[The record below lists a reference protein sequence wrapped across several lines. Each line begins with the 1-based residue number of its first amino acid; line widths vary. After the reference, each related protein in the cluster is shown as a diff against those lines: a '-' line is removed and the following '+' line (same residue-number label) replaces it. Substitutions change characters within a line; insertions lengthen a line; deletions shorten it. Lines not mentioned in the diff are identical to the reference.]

1 MENPKRMVI
10 AEDHEV
16 IRQSL
21 KTLISNKTDYE
32 IVGEAANGLEAIRTV
47 RELEPDLVL
56 MDISMPKMNGF
67 EAIGEIKS
75 ILPSTRI
82 VILTVHKEEEFVL
95 EAFRA
100 GADGYVLKH
109 ESQDELLMGL
119 ATALEGKRFIS
130 PMISEKVLEGFLE
143 GAKSL
148 KQATSWDTLTSRER
162 QVLKLIAEGYTN
174 KEIAENLF
182 ISVKTVETHRAN
194 LMRKLD
200 LHSASELTAFAA
212 KKGLI
217 ADY

>member
-1 MENPKRMVI
+1 VENPRRMVI

-21 KTLISNKTDYE
+21 KTLISAKTNYQ
-32 IVGEAANGLEAIRTV
+32 IVGEAANGLEAIRIV

-56 MDISMPKMNGF
+56 MDISMPKMNGL
-67 EAIGEIKS
+67 EAVVEIKS

-100 GADGYVLKH
+100 GVDGYVLKH
-109 ESQDELLMGL
+109 ESQNELLMGL

-130 PMISEKVLEGFLE
+130 PMISEKVLVGFLQ
-143 GAKSL
+143 GARSL
-148 KQATSWDTLTSRER
+148 KELTSWDTLTSRER
-162 QVLKLIAEGYTN
+162 QVLKLIAEGHTN
-174 KEIAENLF
+174 KEIAEHLF

-217 ADY
+217 ADF

>member
-1 MENPKRMVI
+1 VEEPKRIVI

-21 KTLISNKTDYE
+21 KTLISVETGYQ
-32 IVGEAANGLEAIRTV
+32 IVGEAANGLEAIRIV
-47 RELEPDLVL
+47 GELEPDLVL
-56 MDISMPKMNGF
+56 MDISMPKMNGL
-67 EAIGEIKS
+67 EAIREIKTM
-75 ILPSTRI
+75 LPSTPV

-100 GADGYVLKH
+100 GAAGYLLKH
-109 ESQDELLMGL
+109 ESQAELLMGL
-119 ATALEGKRFIS
+119 ATVLAGKRFIS

-143 GAKSL
+143 GAKTL
-148 KQATSWDTLTSRER
+148 KEVTSWSTLTSRER
-162 QVLKLIAEGYTN
+162 QVLKLIAEGHTN
-174 KEIAENLF
+174 KEIAEDLF

-200 LHSASELTAFAA
+200 LHSAAELTAFAA

-217 ADY
+217 VD